1 MNIVYFME
9 LSMKNSKNQQFYMQ
23 FQCTHYKNCGS
34 QYVYNAL
41 HRRDRTLETE
51 QYGASVHPVRQITQ
65 MHSPLFQL
73 TCLYAGSKHLDFK
86 IERKIYFTT
95 SESLMFK
102 LRLRLKFQETLSIKF
117 TATKKPVIFILN
129 NPPKTLNSPPKK
141 LIKSSGYNEEICTQL
156 IKPHVFFFTFSTK
169 KFD

>member
-1 MNIVYFME
+1 MNIFYFME
-9 LSMKNSKNQQFYMQ
+9 LSMKKGKFNSFKFLLQKLQIIV
-23 FQCTHYKNCGS
+23 CVHC
-34 QYVYNAL
+34 NAL
-41 HRRDRTLETE
+41 HCRDRTLETE

-102 LRLRLKFQETLSIKF
+102 LRLRLKFQKKTLSIK
-117 TATKKPVIFILN
+117 TR
-129 NPPKTLNSPPKK
+129 NSPPKK
-141 LIKSSGYNEEICTQL
+141 LIKSSGYNEEICTEL
-156 IKPHVFFFTFSTK
+156 IKPYVFFHFFHQK
-169 KFD
+169 IF

>member
-9 LSMKNSKNQQFYMQ
+9 LSMKKRKTNSFQ
-23 FQCTHYKNCGS
+23 FQCTHYKKCGS
-34 QYVYNAL
+34 LSMCTMHYIA
-41 HRRDRTLETE
+41 ETE
-51 QYGASVHPVRQITQ
+51 HWKRSNTMHLFSQSDTCITQ

-73 TCLYAGSKHLDFK
+73 RCLYGAFK

-95 SESLMFK
+95 SESLIMLK

-117 TATKKPVIFILN
+117 TATKKPVIIILN

-141 LIKSSGYNEEICTQL
+141 LIKSSGYNEEICTEL
-156 IKPHVFFFTFSTK
+156 IKPYVFFHFFHQK
-169 KFD
+169 I